1 MPETPSSKRELRNNN
16 TKTRKRRWEYDQDM
30 LLVDAVQCRP
40 SLYNKDVL
48 SMEIKKSI
56 WDEVGENLGLTG
68 ESNKKATVM
77 KWKPQNAKHTIIE
90 KSPVM

>member
-1 MPETPSSKRELRNNN
+1 MPETTPVKRNKN
-16 TKTRKRRWEYDQDM
+16 TKTKKGRWEYDQDM
-30 LLVDAVQCRP
+30 RLVDAIQCRP

-77 KWKPQNAKHTIIE
+77 KWKPQNAKHTIIA
-90 KSPVM
+90 KSPVI